1 MTETSASPR
10 RERRVVITGMGAVTP
25 VGNDV
30 PTAWSAL
37 LAGTSGGGPITQF
50 EATDDFPTRVACEVK
65 DFDASHVIDAK
76 EIRRYDRFA
85 QFGLVAS
92 AEALA
97 SAGLP
102 DRIEDGGPVDPARF
116 GVIFGSGIGGIATF
130 EEQHRIMLER
140 GPRRVSPFFVPM
152 FIPDIA
158 AGLISIRFGAKGPNY
173 ATVSACASSAHA
185 LGDAFRVVARGDADV
200 MLAGGTE
207 ATITPMTV
215 AGFAAMK
222 AMTTRNDEPAAA
234 SRPFDATRDGF
245 VIGEGSGAVV
255 LESLEHALARGA
267 PIHGEVVG
275 YGATGDA
282 YHITSPPPEHLGAQ
296 DAMRLALAD
305 AGADPAEVDYV
316 NAHGTSTPVNDEH
329 ETIAVKA
336 VLGERARQII
346 MGSTK
351 SMTGHLLG
359 ASGAVEA
366 VVCAMVMKEGKIPPT
381 INFTTPDPTCDL
393 DYAHGGM
400 VEREVA
406 LSLSNSFG
414 FGGHNVC
421 LALRRWDGT

>member
-1 MTETSASPR
+1 
-10 RERRVVITGMGAVTP
+10 VITGMGAVTP

-37 LAGTSGGGPITQF
+37 LAGESGGGPITHF
-50 EATDDFPTRVACEVK
+50 DATEDFPTRVACEVK
-65 DFDASHVIDAK
+65 NFDASHVIDAK

-92 AEALA
+92 GEALA
-97 SAGLP
+97 QAGMP
-102 DRIEDGGPVDPARF
+102 DGPGDVVAAERF
-116 GVIFGSGIGGIATF
+116 GVIFGSGIGGINTF

-185 LGDAFRVVARGDADV
+185 IGDAFRVVARGDADV
-200 MLAGGTE
+200 MLAGGAE

-222 AMTTRNDEPAAA
+222 AMTTRNDEPETA

-245 VIGEGSGAVV
+245 VIGEGSGAIV
-255 LESLEHALARGA
+255 LEALDHALARGA
-267 PIHGEVVG
+267 TIYGEVVG

-305 AGADPAEVDYV
+305 GGLEAGEVDYV

-329 ETIAVKA
+329 ETVAVKA
-336 VLGERARQII
+336 VLGDRAREIVV
-346 MGSTK
+346 GSTK

-366 VVCAMVMKEGKIPPT
+366 IVCAQVMREGRIPPT
-381 INFTTPDPTCDL
+381 INFTTPDPACDL
-393 DYAHGGM
+393 EYAHGGM
-400 VEREVA
+400 MEREVKVA
-406 LSLSNSFG
+406 LSNSFG
-414 FGGHNVC
+414 FGGHNAC
-421 LALRRWDGT
+421 LALRRWDGN

>member
-1 MTETSASPR
+1 M
-10 RERRVVITGMGAVTP
+10 ITGMGAVTP

-37 LAGTSGGGPITQF
+37 LAGKSGGGPITQF
-50 EATDDFPTRVACEVK
+50 DATEDYPTRVACEVK
-65 DFDASHVIDAK
+65 DFDASHVIDRK
-76 EIRRYDRFA
+76 EMRRYDRFA
-85 QFGLVAS
+85 QFGIVAS

-97 SAGLP
+97 DAGVP
-102 DRIEDGGPVDPARF
+102 ADPSEVVDPTRF
-116 GVIFGSGIGGIATF
+116 GVIFGSGIGGISTF

-158 AGLISIRFGAKGPNY
+158 AGLISIQFGAKGPNY

-185 LGDAFRVVARGDADV
+185 IGDAFRVIARGDADL
-200 MLAGGTE
+200 MIAGGTE

-222 AMTTRNDEPAAA
+222 AMTTRNDEPETA
-234 SRPFDATRDGF
+234 SRPFDAERDGF
-245 VIGEGSGAVV
+245 VIGEGSGALV

-267 PIHGEVVG
+267 TIHGEVVG

-305 AGADPAEVDYV
+305 GGLEASQVDYV

-336 VLGERARQII
+336 VLGDRAHEIV

-366 VVCAMVMKEGKIPPT
+366 IVCAKVMQEGRIPPT
-381 INFTTPDPTCDL
+381 INFSTPDPTCDL
-393 DYAHGGM
+393 NYAHDGM
-400 VEREVA
+400 VERDVA
-406 LSLSNSFG
+406 VSLSNSFG

-421 LALRRWDGT
+421 LALRRWDG